1 MEHSKTESVNNA
13 VNRFRKYKFC
23 CGTLVLAALHII
35 VEITDINCGLLSK
48 HLFQRT
54 QQHGGLNKP
63 LGNDKFV

>member
-1 MEHSKTESVNNA
+1 MEHSKTESVKNA

-48 HLFQRT
+48 HLF
-54 QQHGGLNKP
+54 
-63 LGNDKFV
+63 